1 MTDTDRTPPSHT
13 PRIFYGWYVLA
24 ASFVILFLNA
34 GGRFVIGVMVKPMVA
49 ELGWSRSAV
58 SAAIFL
64 NLAVYAVAAI
74 VTGRLYD
81 RWGPKWVIA
90 GSTILFSAG
99 YALMA
104 TMDSLWQFHLFYG
117 VLAAAGFG
125 GTTVPIFGSI
135 ISNWFEKWRGLAVSL
150 AIAGSCLGQ
159 FFLIPVFSDMI
170 VVSGWRSTTL
180 WIAGLSLVV
189 NLALT
194 FGVIRGDPDRF
205 GLHPYGSRERAR
217 RAPDTDPGAEAPP
230 VAAAPPAATP
240 RPVASAPP
248 VVVVGRR
255 DLTLSEAMR
264 TRSLWL
270 FTIAMFVCGGG
281 DYFVTTH
288 LVPMVTDYGLST
300 ATGAGMLAWLG
311 LVSLGG
317 VLLSG
322 PASDAIGNKIPIA
335 ITFGL
340 RIVLFVMLLQF
351 KGAAPFWVFSLGMG
365 FTLLVTAVLTPT
377 LVSAL
382 YGVTHIGFISGFITT
397 VHMVGGGAWSYLG
410 GLVFDSSGDYDLAL
424 MISAVAAA
432 VALGCTLFIR
442 ERRHLPPV

>member
-1 MTDTDRTPPSHT
+1 MD
-13 PRIFYGWYVLA
+13 
-24 ASFVILFLNA
+24 
-34 GGRFVIGVMVKPMVA
+34 
-49 ELGWSRSAV
+49 
-58 SAAIFL
+58 
-64 NLAVYAVAAI
+64 
-74 VTGRLYD
+74 
-81 RWGPKWVIA
+81 
-90 GSTILFSAG
+90 SAG
-99 YALMA
+99 RR
-104 TMDSLWQFHLFYG
+104 S
-117 VLAAAGFG
+117 
-125 GTTVPIFGSI
+125 
-135 ISNWFEKWRGLAVSL
+135 
-150 AIAGSCLGQ
+150 
-159 FFLIPVFSDMI
+159 
-170 VVSGWRSTTL
+170 SG
-180 WIAGLSLVV
+180 
-189 NLALT
+189 
-194 FGVIRGDPDRF
+194 
-205 GLHPYGSRERAR
+205 
-217 RAPDTDPGAEAPP
+217 APR
-230 VAAAPPAATP
+230 
-240 RPVASAPP
+240 RPVVAPPP
-248 VVVVGRR
+248 VVSATPVVVAGRR

-351 KGAAPFWVFSLGMG
+351 KGAVPFWVFSLGMG

>member
-1 MTDTDRTPPSHT
+1 M
-13 PRIFYGWYVLA
+13 
-24 ASFVILFLNA
+24 
-34 GGRFVIGVMVKPMVA
+34 
-49 ELGWSRSAV
+49 
-58 SAAIFL
+58 
-64 NLAVYAVAAI
+64 
-74 VTGRLYD
+74 
-81 RWGPKWVIA
+81 
-90 GSTILFSAG
+90 
-99 YALMA
+99 
-104 TMDSLWQFHLFYG
+104 
-117 VLAAAGFG
+117 
-125 GTTVPIFGSI
+125 
-135 ISNWFEKWRGLAVSL
+135 SL
-150 AIAGSCLGQ
+150 ALAGSCLGQ

-180 WIAGLSLVV
+180 WIAALSLVV

-205 GLHPYGSRERAR
+205 GLRPTEAASERAR
-217 RAPDTDPGAEAPP
+217 RPRTVAVPGAPL
-230 VAAAPPAATP
+230 VPPAAGTSLSP
-240 RPVASAPP
+240 RPCAPA
-248 VVVVGRR
+248 R
-255 DLTLSEAMR
+255 
-264 TRSLWL
+264 
-270 FTIAMFVCGGG
+270 CGSSPSPCSCAGAA

-288 LVPMVTDYGLST
+288 LVPMVTDYGLSP

-377 LVSAL
+377 LVGAL

-410 GLVFDSSGDYDLAL
+410 GVVFDSSGDYDLAL
-424 MISAVAAA
+424 VISAVASA

-442 ERRHLPPV
+442 ERRHLPPA